1 MKTYLL
7 VIVAAVVTGLGA
19 NTAAA
24 DGGSATSGKPAMHGH
39 HMGGGMFA
47 ALNLTDDQK
56 AKVKGIMTAAKATA
70 AKATDR
76 AGKMQAFKDAFT
88 TIKTTVLT
96 DDQRKK
102 LETLKAKFGHMRRGC
117 QKSSATP
124 TTTS

>member
-1 MKTYLL
+1 
-7 VIVAAVVTGLGA
+7 
-19 NTAAA
+19 
-24 DGGSATSGKPAMHGH
+24 
-39 HMGGGMFA
+39 
-47 ALNLTDDQK
+47 
-56 AKVKGIMTAAKATA
+56 MTAAKATA

-76 AGKMQAFKDAFT
+76 AGKMQAFKDAFA

-102 LETLKAKFGHMRRGC
+102 LEDLKAKFGQMRHGC